1 MGRLESTMET
11 DVTERKVGSH
21 GNLLCDA
28 GSSKPALHDHL
39 EGRDGVGDRK
49 AVQEGG
55 DMPLP
60 VTDSCCCVAGT
71 NTIL

>member
-1 MGRLESTMET
+1 M
-11 DVTERKVGSH
+11 GSH

-39 EGRDGVGDRK
+39 EERDGVGDRK

-60 VTDSCCCVAGT
+60 VTDFVLLCGRNQYNIVKQSSP
-71 NTIL
+71 N